1 MTWLTSIYLSIKNLK
16 SPDWFK
22 QLTSWLTVNVL
33 IPTLKQFTEAQIM
46 TLEALIVK
54 ADKSDM
60 KGREKIE
67 WVADQYRSTFE
78 GVSLKDSLL
87 NYAIETLLQRLKF
100 QGIIKF

>member
-1 MTWLTSIYLSIKNLK
+1 MTWLTSVYLAIKNLK

-22 QLTSWLTVNVL
+22 ALTSWLTINVV

-46 TLEALIVK
+46 TLESLIVK

-60 KGREKIE
+60 KGVEKLS
-67 WVADQYRSTFE
+67 WVANEYRATFANL
-78 GVSLKDSLL
+78 SIKDSLL
-87 NYAIETLLQRLKF
+87 NYAIETLLQRLKV